1 LEECCRNEQTI
12 MINFNDLRP
21 VVPGVKDTYSFVGI
35 HKRGNE
41 IQFRLPKGFKPTDF
55 DSYDRKRDLFFL
67 LYKVLRQFKSI
78 CIDKGYDRDG
88 AIQNKGSKQTITL
101 PDATDD
107 DESIL
112 YSKLDNISA
121 IIDLYDELK
130 ILSLSH
136 RLGTS
141 EKVDYSKIHKY
152 LHACT
157 YLSNGAAYVD
167 VMTLPRQ
174 QVLYQAT
181 DIVGMYCYI
190 LSQIKQ
196 QLHEEIGSEVQTLA
210 DDFSH
215 RYIGAEYSLFN
226 EEYCTL
232 TVDILKD
239 YLEVI
244 EHNTPLKDIDYWQLH
259 DAIELFLY
267 GELSNQD
274 EGEVWGISN
283 FHSVWESMCLTY
295 LVKTVDAER
304 MLHVDTT
311 YLAIDVIAQWKSK
324 PKVIDINGVFTINE
338 RRLVPDAVIFPNVFG
353 DVGEVTNFIMRPHYW
368 DDSGFT
374 TSFTPESN
382 YFDEFYKKSG
392 YKKGQFKIGYIGQ
405 LPSTFHTFEELAK
418 TYGDRGNDIVISS
431 KLSSKFYSYWNL
443 DVLCRY
449 DKETLAL
456 MEKLNHIFY
465 LAIKSNVYTVD
476 GLLNFLDDKRYFGDT
491 GCVTTSVLRLGG
503 ESRFYKEE
511 TLEQFGNFLR
521 ATVTPFNTPFN
532 IIDIKYFDFADFAD
546 NDFDSRHF
554 KEKSIRK
561 QFVYEYLL
569 QQHLDTMDRF
579 KDIEIKS
586 RFMLPCWRN
595 NKQNGTKKI
604 STYLTIYIDLLLFNF
619 SAIADHYFD

>member
-1 LEECCRNEQTI
+1 
-12 MINFNDLRP
+12 MINFNDLRS

-41 IQFRLPKGFKPTDF
+41 IQFRLPKGFNPNDF
-55 DSYDRKRDLFFL
+55 DNYDHKRDLFFV
-67 LYKVLRQFKSI
+67 LYKVLRQFKTI
-78 CIDKGYDRDG
+78 CIDKRYCKDNRDG
-88 AIQNKGSKQTITL
+88 AIQNKGSTQTIAL

-107 DESIL
+107 DELIL

-130 ILSLSH
+130 ILSLAH
-136 RLGTS
+136 RLGIS

-157 YLSNGAAYVD
+157 YLSNGAAYID

-196 QLHEEIGSEVQTLA
+196 QLHEVVVSEVQTLA

-239 YLEVI
+239 CLEVI

-311 YLAIDVIAQWKSK
+311 YLATDAIARWKSK
-324 PKVIDINGVFTINE
+324 PKVMDINGVFTING
-338 RRLVPDAVIFPNVFG
+338 RTLVPDAVLIPDVFR
-353 DVGEVTNFIMRPHYW
+353 DVGEVRIFTMFADNW
-368 DDSGFT
+368 DDWCFQT
-374 TSFTPESN
+374 TFIPESP
-382 YFDEFYKKSG
+382 YFEEFNKKKSPVD
-392 YKKGQFKIGYIGQ
+392 KVKIGYIGQ
-405 LPSTFHTFEELAK
+405 LPNGVHTWSELAK
-418 TYGDRGNDIVISS
+418 ICKVEGIYIRISS
-431 KLSSKFYSYWNL
+431 QLPPKFYSYWDLEVVNRF
-443 DVLCRY
+443 DRGV
-449 DKETLAL
+449 LAL
-456 MEKLNHIFY
+456 MKKLNHIFY
-465 LAIKSNVYTVD
+465 LAIKNHVYTKD
-476 GLLNFLDDKRYFGDT
+476 SFDDFLKDKTHFGAT
-491 GCVTTSVLRLGG
+491 ACLRLSLLRDDGA
-503 ESRFYKEE
+503 
-511 TLEQFGNFLR
+511 TILEKFDNFLR
-521 ATVTPFNTPFN
+521 ATVTPFK
-532 IIDIKYFDFADFAD
+532 IVDIKYFDFAHFAD
-546 NDFDSRHF
+546 DDFDSRHF
-554 KEKSIRK
+554 KENSIRK
-561 QFVYEYLL
+561 QYVYEYLL
-569 QQHLDTMDRF
+569 HEHIQGIDSFKKAEVKSWFFLPNWTSEDKLYRLDD
-579 KDIEIKS
+579 
-586 RFMLPCWRN
+586 
-595 NKQNGTKKI
+595 
-604 STYLTIYIDLLLFNF
+604 STTFPIYIAFLLTNF